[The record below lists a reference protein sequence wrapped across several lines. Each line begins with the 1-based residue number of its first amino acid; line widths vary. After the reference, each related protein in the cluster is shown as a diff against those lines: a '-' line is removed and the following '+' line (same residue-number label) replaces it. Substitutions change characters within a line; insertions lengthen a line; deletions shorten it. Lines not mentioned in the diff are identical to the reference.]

1 VTPSLPT
8 RGAYAIV
15 ADKIIGGR
23 LRQIK
28 AAVDEMNHG
37 NANDRLI
44 QQDNAT

>member
-8 RGAYAIV
+8 RGTYAII
-15 ADKIIGGR
+15 ANKIIGR